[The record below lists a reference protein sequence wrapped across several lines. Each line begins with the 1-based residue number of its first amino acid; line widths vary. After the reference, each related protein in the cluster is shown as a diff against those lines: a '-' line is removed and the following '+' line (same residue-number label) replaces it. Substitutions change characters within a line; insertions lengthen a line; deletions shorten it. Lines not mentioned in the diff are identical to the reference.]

1 MPGVLQKCRAMNE
14 DHKPTTA
21 LVAQHN
27 ALINARFSFVPLQM
41 RLFLALL
48 SRIDFDDTDFQ
59 EHFVPLAELV
69 TKRDGGSAYEQ
80 VDEMCKKLTQFT
92 LYIEKLEEGTRR
104 RRKRPNFEY
113 IPLMAKAEYRGD
125 LGGVVAIFNPLIMP
139 YLLQLRQSGNFT
151 MAALDELRKLRSP
164 YSLRIYWLLKE
175 YADFGKRTMSVD
187 DLRFVLNIGEEEY
200 PRFSNFKA
208 RVLDKAQSEL
218 ASTDIPFTF
227 ELERENQVVQ
237 RIKFLLQL
245 GSQAATKMPLP
256 ESGAAVTEW
265 GTALAAVGVSRRSV
279 EQIARQ
285 LEAGEYDL
293 GYVDFV
299 LARIQ
304 KQHELGKVKKP
315 AGAIY
320 KALVE
325 KYLLGEYT
333 EGQQSAQPSTSKIT
347 RPKKLP
353 PAPGPEAEVAYRMSE
368 VQEIYDNPGPFM
380 KQRVRAA
387 SFEQHVRDIYLPD
400 GFVVEHRAGEEWLVK
415 RQ

>member
-1 MPGVLQKCRAMNE
+1 MPGVLQKCRTMQTNE
-14 DHKPTTA
+14 ENKPTA

-69 TKRDGGSAYEQ
+69 NKLDGGSAYEQ

-125 LGGVVAIFNPLIMP
+125 MGGVMAIFNPLIMP

-151 MAALDELRKLRSP
+151 LAALDELRKLKSP

-187 DLRFVLNIGEEEY
+187 DLRFVLNIGKEEY

-218 ASTDIPFTF
+218 AGTDIPFRF

-245 GSQAATKMPLP
+245 GAQGATKMPLP
-256 ESGAAVTEW
+256 EVGATATEW

-299 LARIQ
+299 LARIL

-320 KALVE
+320 KALVD
-325 KYLLGEYT
+325 KYLLGEYH
-333 EGQQSAQPSTSKIT
+333 EGQQRQSLEQV
-347 RPKKLP
+347 
-353 PAPGPEAEVAYRMSE
+353 PAKRALLAAPVQNTEVAYRMSE
-368 VQEIYDNPGPFM
+368 VREIYDNPGPFM
-380 KQRVRAA
+380 KQHARAA
-387 SFEQHVRDIYLPD
+387 TFEQHVQEIYLPD
-400 GFVVEHRAGEEWLVK
+400 GFVVEQRAGEEWLVK
-415 RQ
+415 R